1 MLRLLAQ
8 HCMKMGCLKRWPLKR
23 WLGLG
28 LIVLHCITLGC
39 AQEKKV
45 AKSKVGEK
53 VGLPCC
59 YKIPSSESLQ
69 NYRVYWQMNVTDVVL
84 AYAGEKKINEHPRYV
99 NRTKLDFEN
108 LTLWISSVEILDS
121 GPYQCIVQSLQS
133 SPDKPGSHLLCGE
146 PVTLFVTA
154 DFSKPNI
161 EREVT
166 ASSCA
171 STEMVVRCSSHGGFP
186 KPEIRGF
193 LNDERVVL
201 NTTWESESSLSP
213 YNVTGTLWLNMTKD
227 SNFTCFV
234 EYDGLLRSTSLL
246 LAKANDCIVSTAL
259 PSYNVI
265 TASSIIIITFVV
277 AVTLAVKYLPRHAC
291 PHCSKNQVSAEDDV
305 KESMNPPH
313 SCKLTCEMSSL

>member
-1 MLRLLAQ
+1 
-8 HCMKMGCLKRWPLKR
+8 
-23 WLGLG
+23 
-28 LIVLHCITLGC
+28 
-39 AQEKKV
+39 
-45 AKSKVGEK
+45 
-53 VGLPCC
+53 
-59 YKIPSSESLQ
+59 
-69 NYRVYWQMNVTDVVL
+69 
-84 AYAGEKKINEHPRYV
+84 
-99 NRTKLDFEN
+99 
-108 LTLWISSVEILDS
+108 
-121 GPYQCIVQSLQS
+121 
-133 SPDKPGSHLLCGE
+133 
-146 PVTLFVTA
+146 
-154 DFSKPNI
+154 
-161 EREVT
+161 
-166 ASSCA
+166 
-171 STEMVVRCSSHGGFP
+171 MVVRCSSHGGFP

-265 TASSIIIITFVV
+265 TASSIIIITFVL

-291 PHCSKNQVSAEDDV
+291 SHCSKNQVSAEDDV

-313 SCKLTCEMSSL
+313 SCKLTCEMSSLWPDHFCRFPILCILHCSPHRSLQQCLLRWPSGSLKGGESSRKIFSRRLTT